1 MTGLTRSPER
11 RHRRGA
17 ARLVAAAALLV
28 LATTAGCARGSA
40 EGPEGTDRTTT
51 TTDAPSST
59 ATAPTSESTSTAPP
73 FTLPATPLKIAVA
86 GDSLGF
92 TAAFPTP
99 DRSQVPDYLD
109 SEIIMKAAI
118 GCGVL
123 HAAGLTPIDT
133 DGEGAGAGDC
143 EIQRAG
149 EFEALDRKPE
159 WIVYFT
165 GGWEHLAWVD
175 TDGTVLGARSPQLR
189 QRILDELIVRADTA
203 QDLGVRTAFVTWV
216 CPHLV
221 DADQR
226 GDYARWYNEILREAA
241 AAVPGTIVIEPT
253 DRVCVGADAGG
264 EPTAEKR
271 AAFRDHHPTD
281 QGWVWKEWLGP
292 ALLTASQGR

>member
-1 MTGLTRSPER
+1 MTEPTRPEGAAVRRRAVRCFATVGLALVGILSIAGCGDDDSGERSDPSPE
-11 RHRRGA
+11 
-17 ARLVAAAALLV
+17 
-28 LATTAGCARGSA
+28 
-40 EGPEGTDRTTT
+40 
-51 TTDAPSST
+51 
-59 ATAPTSESTSTAPP
+59 ATAPDTSSGAGTASTSESTAPP
-73 FTLPATPLKIAVA
+73 FTLPDTPMKVAVA

-99 DRSQVPDYLD
+99 TRAQVPEYLD

-123 HAAGLTPIDT
+123 HAAGLTPIDSE
-133 DGEGAGAGDC
+133 GEGAGAGDC
-143 EIQRAG
+143 EIQRSG
-149 EFEALDRKPE
+149 EFEALDREPE

-175 TDGTVLGARSPQLR
+175 VDGTVLRPRSPELR
-189 QRILDELIVRADTA
+189 QRILDELVVRARTA
-203 QDLGVRTAFVTWV
+203 DDAGVRTAFVTWV

-241 AAVPGTIVIEPT
+241 AEVPGAIVVEPT
-253 DRVCVGADAGG
+253 EKVCVGADAGG
-264 EPTAEKR
+264 EPTPEKR

-281 QGWVWKEWLGP
+281 QAWVWGEWIGP
-292 ALLTASQGR
+292 ALLAASQGR